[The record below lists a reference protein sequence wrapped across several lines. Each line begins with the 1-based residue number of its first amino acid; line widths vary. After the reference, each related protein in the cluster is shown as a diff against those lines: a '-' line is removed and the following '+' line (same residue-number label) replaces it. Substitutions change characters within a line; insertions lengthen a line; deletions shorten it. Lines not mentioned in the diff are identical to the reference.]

1 MKNISNIISLSRAYL
16 NENSVYL
23 CLLSTV
29 CLCALYFF
37 LRFQFGLTWDVLV
50 VLYASV
56 GYLIIH
62 LFLSLI
68 GDVRSVKYLVRNK
81 LDLAF
86 LLFFLHNAVFV
97 PLTFYRYG
105 RLEGLYAAKNYLVP
119 LAVYFVVVYFL
130 RHRDASRVIGW
141 VLLCSVLVSGIYV
154 AEMASVRY
162 APLEVKAPVEDAFGV
177 FKYTRAMD
185 LYAKEKQAEC
195 RGVTKS
201 WTKSDRS
208 LYIRL
213 PGPAGHSN
221 ATAFVIAIGTVL
233 AFAAVVFG
241 PATWHRGIGLF
252 LCAIGLF
259 WGCSRTNMIGAGL
272 AILALLGLG
281 LWTGNVRRRDA
292 LLLVVAVPSVILL
305 LVLFQVIDW
314 KAYQQIFNLKQ
325 TYYTLTATIDK
336 ETVRELVVLKGSNP
350 ASFVWGSGIAPIL
363 SDTYSS
369 GLYLGQTI
377 ASDDAFYLQ
386 VLSQYGIV
394 CVAMYIGLMV
404 IGLKGAIGSFYRNDP
419 EYVRKYEYVP
429 FGLIGLIVLGMI
441 NIFHGASLIKP
452 HVSMIFY
459 VSIGCMS
466 VILSRRGSEDAEREA
481 LDAGRTGV
489 RARLLRVDP

>member
-1 MKNISNIISLSRAYL
+1 
-16 NENSVYL
+16 
-23 CLLSTV
+23 
-29 CLCALYFF
+29 
-37 LRFQFGLTWDVLV
+37 
-50 VLYASV
+50 
-56 GYLIIH
+56 
-62 LFLSLI
+62 
-68 GDVRSVKYLVRNK
+68 
-81 LDLAF
+81 
-86 LLFFLHNAVFV
+86 
-97 PLTFYRYG
+97 
-105 RLEGLYAAKNYLVP
+105 
-119 LAVYFVVVYFL
+119 
-130 RHRDASRVIGW
+130 
-141 VLLCSVLVSGIYV
+141 
-154 AEMASVRY
+154 
-162 APLEVKAPVEDAFGV
+162 
-177 FKYTRAMD
+177 
-185 LYAKEKQAEC
+185 
-195 RGVTKS
+195 
-201 WTKSDRS
+201 
-208 LYIRL
+208 
-213 PGPAGHSN
+213 
-221 ATAFVIAIGTVL
+221 
-233 AFAAVVFG
+233 
-241 PATWHRGIGLF
+241 
-252 LCAIGLF
+252 
-259 WGCSRTNMIGAGL
+259 MIGAGL